1 MRLTHD
7 TAGLDQVA
15 EVDGGGELF
24 MQQGIVDKQLHLCRP
39 VAQLREKHTAIVT
52 DAQQAT
58 ADDDLGTVG
67 GGQGLRDG
75 VAGR

>member
-1 MRLTHD
+1 
-7 TAGLDQVA
+7 
-15 EVDGGGELF
+15 
-24 MQQGIVDKQLHLCRP
+24 MQQGVVDEQLHLCRP

-67 GGQGLRDG
+67 GRQCLRDG
-75 VAGR
+75 VAGW